1 MNQVLVIDDSTTL
14 HKLVEIAM
22 RGTAVEVDCA
32 ATGNDGIA
40 RARATHPDV
49 ILLDFL
55 LPDLS
60 SIEIC
65 RQLSEDRSTAHVP
78 VVVMSANPPAIFET
92 FRLFPSV
99 VDFIGKPF
107 SAPEIRS
114 RLETTLSSTGRRD
127 RRSRSLRAGGE
138 TLRPATP
145 AQIAAAA
152 PRMIEVLAP
161 RLGTLVQDPGDLA
174 PAYAGRL
181 LAPEVVAELLAVALD
196 LAPAPDPEPVPGS
209 GELQL
214 RGDLMT
220 VPLLEVLRLLASAGS
235 TGILTITLADTFR
248 IYLRRGT
255 LLMCST
261 TRFDGQALGDVS
273 PGSIDAELLGRA
285 RAHQVAGGVPALV
298 TLAHA
303 GEVPLADL
311 PARIHR
317 LGERLLGELLGAT
330 AGRFSW
336 QPTATLPEFVD
347 ALGRSLSVTAIAL
360 ARQRG
365 TVAGAAPGVALDEV
379 YDRTTRFSAKLEGA
393 RLHGDEQRLLGLIDG
408 RTPVAELAARAE
420 LSPDRAA
427 ALVDRLRSVDLI
439 RSRRTSEAGS
449 LTPRRVVIVD
459 RDGDGFVE
467 PLRAHLAGRSE
478 PLELVAVGD
487 DTPELVAA
495 IVRLRPRVVLFDVAL
510 LSASSVARELAP
522 LSRTARI
529 RLVAVL
535 ALPDRAT
542 SEAWLLA
549 GAHAVLVKPVHVNEL
564 ERALELN
571 LFEEPPWL
579 SS

>member
-1 MNQVLVIDDSTTL
+1 VNQVLVIDDSTTL

-60 SIEIC
+60 SVEIC

-78 VVVMSANPPAIFET
+78 VVLMSANSSAIFET

-114 RLETTLSSTGRRD
+114 RLESTLSSTGRRD

-138 TLRPATP
+138 AMRPVTP

-152 PRMIEVLAP
+152 PRMIEVVAP
-161 RLGTLVQDPGDLA
+161 RLGALVQDPGDTA
-174 PAYAGRL
+174 AYAGRL
-181 LAPEVVAELLAVALD
+181 LAPDVVAELLAVALD
-196 LAPAPDPEPVPGS
+196 LAPDPEPVLAS

-273 PGSIDAELLGRA
+273 PEAIDPELLGRA
-285 RAHQVAGGVPALV
+285 RAHQLAGGVPALV

-311 PARIHR
+311 PARLHR

-336 QPTATLPEFVD
+336 QPNATLPEFVD
-347 ALGRSLSVTAIAL
+347 ALGRSLSVTAIAMG
-360 ARQRG
+360 RQRG
-365 TVAGAAPGVALDEV
+365 VAASAAPGVSLDEV

-449 LTPRRVVIVD
+449 LTARRVVIVD

-467 PLRAHLAGRSE
+467 PMRAYLAGRSE
-478 PLELVAVGD
+478 PLELVAVSD

-495 IVRLRPRVVLFDVAL
+495 MGRLRPRVVLFDAAL
-510 LSASSVARELAP
+510 LSASTVARELAP
-522 LSRTARI
+522 ISRTARI

-535 ALPDRAT
+535 AIPDRAT
-542 SEAWLLA
+542 SETWLLA
-549 GAHAVLVKPVHVNEL
+549 GAHAVLVKPIHVNEL

-571 LFEEPPWL
+571 PFEEPPWL